1 MVVRSIS
8 LRDFRNYPRAE
19 LTLADGLTV
28 VHGPN
33 GAGKTNLLEAIYF
46 SLTARSCRTSNER
59 ELVRSGEAVTRVV
72 AEVAGEDGAHTL
84 EVGFSPGEKEK
95 LVKVDGA
102 PLERGG
108 AHPRELVCP
117 RGEKEKLVRSD
128 GAPLGGGGAP
138 PPRPLVCVFLPDRLE
153 LVKGTPASRRSHLDQ
168 VVAAMWPARAETR
181 SAYSRALAQR
191 NALLA
196 RVRAGASR
204 PDLLDPWDAELARHG
219 AQLMADRARVV
230 AAIAPAFTTRAAE
243 LGLPEPVELRY
254 APRSK
259 AADADGLRAELL
271 ERRAADLERGFTTH
285 GPHRDDLA
293 LLHGGRPL
301 RTLGSQGQ
309 QRVGL
314 LALLFAERDV
324 LGARGRPPLM
334 LLDDVM
340 SELDATR
347 RERLSELVRAG
358 GQALITTTDVE
369 HVPGASAPDVA
380 VAAVL
385 DGTVSRDD
393 AALAA

>member
-1 MVVRSIS
+1 MVLRSIS
-8 LRDFRNYPRAE
+8 LRDFRNYTRAE
-19 LTLADGLTV
+19 LELGEGLTV

-59 ELVRSGEAVTRVV
+59 ELVRSGESVTRVA
-72 AEVAGEDGAHTL
+72 AEVAGEDGAHSL
-84 EVGFSPGEKEK
+84 EVGFAPAEKEK
-95 LVKVDGA
+95 RVKVDGA
-102 PLERGG
+102 PLER
-108 AHPRELVCP
+108 
-117 RGEKEKLVRSD
+117 
-128 GAPLGGGGAP
+128 GGAP

-153 LVKGTPASRRSHLDQ
+153 LVKGAPASRRSHLDQ
-168 VVAAMWPARAETR
+168 VVAAMWPARGETR
-181 SAYSRALAQR
+181 TAYSRALAQR

-204 PDLLDPWDAELARHG
+204 SDLLDAWDAELARHG
-219 AQLMADRARVV
+219 AQLMADRARAVG
-230 AAIAPAFTTRAAE
+230 AIAPAFSTRAAE

-259 AADADGLRAELL
+259 AADAEGLRGELVD
-271 ERRAADLERGFTTH
+271 RRSADLERGFTTH

-293 LLHGGRPL
+293 LLHAGRPL

-347 RERLSELVRAG
+347 RERLAELVRAG
-358 GQALITTTDVE
+358 GQALITTTDVD
-369 HVPGASAPDVA
+369 HVPGASDPDVA

-385 DGTVSRDD
+385 DGAVTRNDEAM
-393 AALAA
+393 AA

>member
-1 MVVRSIS
+1 VVVRSIS
-8 LRDFRNYPRAE
+8 LRDFRNYSRAE
-19 LTLADGLTV
+19 LELADGLTV

-59 ELVRSGEAVTRVV
+59 ELVRSGASVARVV
-72 AEVAGEDGAHTL
+72 AEVAADDGVHTL
-84 EVGFSPGEKEK
+84 EVGFAPSEKEK
-95 LVKVDGA
+95 RVKVDGA
-102 PLERGG
+102 PLER
-108 AHPRELVCP
+108 
-117 RGEKEKLVRSD
+117 
-128 GAPLGGGGAP
+128 GGAP

-153 LVKGTPASRRSHLDQ
+153 LIKGPPASRRSHLDQ
-168 VVAAMWPARAETR
+168 VVAALWPARAETR

-191 NALLA
+191 NALVA
-196 RVRAGASR
+196 RIRAGASR
-204 PDLLDPWDAELARHG
+204 PGLLEQWDSELARHG
-219 AQLMADRARVV
+219 AQLMADRAR
-230 AAIAPAFTTRAAE
+230 AISSIAPAFTQRAAE
-243 LGLPEPVELRY
+243 LGLPDPVELRY

-259 AADADGLRAELL
+259 ASDAAGLRAELAG
-271 ERRAADLERGFTTH
+271 RRASDLERGFTTH

-293 LLHGGRPL
+293 LLHGSRPL

-347 RERLSELVRAG
+347 RERLAELLRER
-358 GQALITTTDVE
+358 GQSLVTTTDAD
-369 HVPGASAPDVA
+369 HVPGASSSDVS
-380 VAAVL
+380 VTSVL
-385 DGTVSRDD
+385 DGTLTQTG
-393 AALAA
+393 AAVAA

>member
-1 MVVRSIS
+1 VVIRSVS
-8 LRDFRNYPRAE
+8 LRDFRNYERAE
-19 LTLADGLTV
+19 LELGDGLNV

-46 SLTARSCRTSNER
+46 ALTARSCRTSNER
-59 ELVRSGEAVTRVV
+59 EVVRSGEPVARVV
-72 AEVAGEDGAHTL
+72 AEVAGDDASHTL
-84 EVGFSPGEKEK
+84 EVGFSPAQKEK

-102 PLERGG
+102 L
-108 AHPRELVCP
+108 LD
-117 RGEKEKLVRSD
+117 RS
-128 GAPLGGGGAP
+128 AAP

-153 LVKGTPASRRSHLDQ
+153 LIKGAPASRRSHLDQ
-168 VVAAMWPARAETR
+168 VVAALWPARAETR
-181 SAYSRALAQR
+181 TAYSRALAQR
-191 NALLA
+191 NALVA

-204 PDLLDPWDAELARHG
+204 ADLLDAWDAELARHG
-219 AQLMADRARVV
+219 AQLMADRARAVSS
-230 AAIAPAFTTRAAE
+230 IAPAFATRAAE
-243 LGLPEPVELRY
+243 LGLPDPVEVRY

-259 AADADGLRAELL
+259 AADAAGLRAELID
-271 ERRAADLERGFTTH
+271 RRGADLERGFTTH

-340 SELDATR
+340 SELDSTR
-347 RERLSELVRAG
+347 RERLADLVRDG
-358 GQALITTTDVE
+358 GQALITTTDVD
-369 HVPGASAPDVA
+369 HVPGASGADVT
-380 VAAVL
+380 VASVL
-385 DGTVSRDD
+385 DGTVSPDGAPV
-393 AALAA
+393 AA

>member
-1 MVVRSIS
+1 VLVTRLT
-8 LRDFRNYPRAE
+8 LRDFRNYARAE
-19 LTLADGLTV
+19 IELGPGLNV
-28 VHGPN
+28 VAGPN
-33 GAGKTNLLEAIYF
+33 GAGKTNLLEGLYF
-46 SLTARSCRTSNER
+46 ALTARSCRTSNER
-59 ELVRSGEAVTRVV
+59 ELVRSGERVARVV
-72 AEVAGEDGAHTL
+72 AEVAADDGVHTL
-84 EVGFSPGEKEK
+84 EVGFAPSEKEK
-95 LVKVDGA
+95 RVKVDGA
-102 PLERGG
+102 PLER
-108 AHPRELVCP
+108 
-117 RGEKEKLVRSD
+117 
-128 GAPLGGGGAP
+128 GGAP

-153 LVKGTPASRRSHLDQ
+153 LIKGAPASRRSHLDQ
-168 VVAAMWPARAETR
+168 VVAAMWPARSESRT
-181 SAYSRALAQR
+181 AYSRALAQR

-204 PDLLDPWDAELARHG
+204 ADLLDPWDAELARHG

-230 AAIAPAFTTRAAE
+230 AAVAPAFAERAAE

-259 AADADGLRAELL
+259 TTDAEGLRGELAD
-271 ERRAADLERGFTTH
+271 RRGADLERGFTTH

-369 HVPGASAPDVA
+369 HVPGATGPDVA

-385 DGTVSRDD
+385 EGTVTRGD